1 MNNPFGA
8 FLEEAL
14 EAYQNALAGKE
25 GADFAEGDSYDFTRC
40 VRPDGSFYGTNGRC
54 RKGTLTGAKEQIKK
68 EVAKRKTETP
78 KPSKPKKAEVEMTTE
93 GLTKAPDGT
102 RITTANGTEYEKKD
116 GKFFWKKPSGELGK
130 SGYKPNEMAEEIQFQ
145 KNLKGQK
152 DEVVEVPKERPLQ
165 AKKPETAP
173 KPTEIREVDP
183 TNPRDYHEIDSR
195 YNDLIKKSLE
205 LKYKGDIEGAEA
217 IKASKEYKKLAED
230 YNKAWYVRKAIT
242 EKQDEL
248 QRETKLTPTQQKA
261 IKDYTR
267 QRASAQNP
275 SRGYSQLNGCLR
287 SLPSCKDKEASDAF
301 AKELD
306 SALAALPKN
315 ESGSPFYRGMKV
327 GSPETRALYRR
338 LLNAEPGT
346 SIKDPGFGSYSSE
359 DGIAKNFAGMY
370 NRSPG
375 ILFVSNSKA
384 MTPMNVFSE
393 LPHEREALIPRDTEQ
408 TIRRVT
414 KVGNTLVVEL
424 D

>member
-1 MNNPFGA
+1 
-8 FLEEAL
+8 
-14 EAYQNALAGKE
+14 
-25 GADFAEGDSYDFTRC
+25 
-40 VRPDGSFYGTNGRC
+40 
-54 RKGTLTGAKEQIKK
+54 LTGAKEQIKK

-78 KPSKPKKAEVEMTTE
+78 KQSKPKKAEVEMTTE

-102 RITTANGTEYEKKD
+102 RITAANGTEYEKKD

-152 DEVVEVPKERPLQ
+152 DEVVEAPKERPLQ

-195 YNDLIKKSLE
+195 YSDLIDKSLE
-205 LKYKGDIEGAEA
+205 LKRKGDIEGAKA
-217 IKASKEYKKLAED
+217 IEASKEYKKLAED
-230 YNKAWYVRKAIT
+230 YEKAWFVRKAMT

-248 QRETKLTPTQQKA
+248 QRETKLTPKQEKA
-261 IKDYTR
+261 IRDYT
-267 QRASAQNP
+267 QTQANTQNP
-275 SRGYSQLNGCLR
+275 SRGYSELNGCLR
-287 SLPSCKDKEASDAF
+287 SPPSCKDKETSDTF

-306 SALAALPKN
+306 SALATLPKN
-315 ESGSPFYRGMKV
+315 ESGSPFYRGTKAD
-327 GSPETRALYRR
+327 SPQTRALYQR

-346 SIKDPGFGSYSSE
+346 SIRDPGFGSYSSE
-359 DGIAKNFAGMY
+359 DGIAKEFAGMGS
-370 NRSPG
+370 RSPG

-384 MTPMNVFSE
+384 MTPMNMFSM
-393 LPHEREALIPRDTEQ
+393 LPHEREALMPRDTEQ

-414 KVGNTLVVEL
+414 KVGNTLIVEL